1 MENKFDKDFKRQSSA
16 VGIKRTLC
24 IIRHR
29 NLLALWCARKAELW
43 GGVKRI
49 ILSRASEI
57 LFTKSGLEIAPTKN
71 IGGGFLMIHPY
82 NITINSRSR
91 IGENFTIFKGAT
103 IGSIR
108 TGKKAGTPLIG
119 DRVTVCANAM
129 VCGNI
134 RIGDDVLIAANTL
147 VNFNVPSNS
156 IVIGNPGT
164 IHHRDNPSAAY
175 LIS

>member
-29 NLLALWCARKAELW
+29 NLLALWCARKSELKT
-43 GGVKRI
+43 GMLGK
-49 ILSRASEI
+49 ILSKISEL
-57 LFTKSGLEIAPTKN
+57 LFEKSHLEVAPTRG
-71 IGGGFLMIHPY
+71 IGGGFLMVHPY
-82 NITINSRSR
+82 NITINSRSQ

-108 TGKKAGTPLIG
+108 SGKKEGTPRIG
-119 DRVTVCANAM
+119 NRVTVCANAM

-134 RIGDDVLIAANTL
+134 TIGDDVLIAANAY
-147 VNFNVPSNS
+147 VNFDVPSNS
-156 IVIGNPGT
+156 VVVGNPGA
-164 IHHRDNPSAAY
+164 IHYKNKPSTDY
-175 LIS
+175 LG